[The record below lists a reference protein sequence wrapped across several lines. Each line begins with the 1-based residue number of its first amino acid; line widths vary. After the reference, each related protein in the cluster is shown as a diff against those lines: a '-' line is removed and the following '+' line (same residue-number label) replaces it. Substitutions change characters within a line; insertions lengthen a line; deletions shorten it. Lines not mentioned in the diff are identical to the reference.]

1 MNWADYGILAIVIL
15 SALFGALRGFTREIF
30 GLGTWALAI
39 VVTILFGPKL
49 AVMLQPHIATPL
61 WRTGASY
68 GGLFLGG
75 LLVGGVLTALL
86 VARVRESRFSSTD
99 RTLGAGLGLVRGIIV
114 VGLVVLLARTSG
126 MNDKPWWQTSMLI
139 PPSIVLADGLDAI
152 IPDAWLA
159 PLKPDPVMPISPE
172 SAPESPASLVPSK
185 KPAGAA
191 FAPTA
196 AKT

>member
-15 SALFGALRGFTREIF
+15 SALIGVLRGFTREIF

-39 VVTILFGPKL
+39 IVTILLGPKL

-61 WRTGASY
+61 WRTGAAY

-75 LLVGGVLTALL
+75 LLVGGILTALL

-99 RTLGAGLGLVRGIIV
+99 RTLGAGLGLIRGIVI

-126 MNDKPWWQTSMLI
+126 MGEKPWWQSSTLIAPSM
-139 PPSIVLADGLDAI
+139 VLADGLDVL

-159 PLKPDPVMPISPE
+159 PLKPDPAQPIQPQ
-172 SAPESPASLVPSK
+172 SAPDSS
-185 KPAGAA
+185 KPADAPAA
-191 FAPTA
+191 APAA